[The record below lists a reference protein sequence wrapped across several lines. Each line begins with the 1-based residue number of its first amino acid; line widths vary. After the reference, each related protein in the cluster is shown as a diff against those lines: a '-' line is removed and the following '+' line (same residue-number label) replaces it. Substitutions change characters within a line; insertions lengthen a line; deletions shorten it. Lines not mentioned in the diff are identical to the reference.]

1 MGKKELTP
9 RRLKRGMA
17 ITIQRHNNPF
27 NHQADAYRITK
38 VIKSLWTITVHAEA
52 LYLAE
57 FEGAPF
63 EAHCPCGKQSCVQTI
78 HSFPALDTEYQPDP
92 VKKEVLF
99 QYTRK
104 TGTWWSNHLYDDGNE
119 VIVLGE
125 AHIAE
130 SHTAMDKHYD
140 AQNKANI
147 VSIREEE
154 FWHATFIEGWQE
166 KVTSAK
172 RENYTSLMIHA
183 GSYEAALE
191 RINSHIFREEDSEY
205 AKSGTFQLHRLRV
218 KPEAK
223 ISPTVVWDLGL
234 RWKEWY
240 SPLTHVGYD
249 VFAYKNTAE
258 DMGSISLY
266 MRADMFDAIE
276 SETLPLDRVELDGFF
291 KKRDHY
297 ASMSHQKR
305 LMSV

>member
-9 RRLKRGMA
+9 RQLKRGMA
-17 ITIQRHNNPF
+17 ITIQRHSGDF
-27 NHQADAYRITK
+27 IHQLSAYRITK
-38 VIKSLWTITVHAEA
+38 VIKSLWTITVYAEP
-52 LYLAE
+52 LYLTE
-57 FEGAPF
+57 YDGTPF
-63 EAHCPCGKQSCVQTI
+63 EAPCLCGKQSCIQTI
-78 HSFPALDTEYQPDP
+78 YSFPELDTEYETNP

-104 TGTWWSNHLYDDGNE
+104 TGTWWSNHLYSDGNE
-119 VIVLGE
+119 VVVLGK

-140 AQNKANI
+140 AQSQASI
-147 VSIREEE
+147 ASIREEE

-191 RINSHIFREEDSEY
+191 RINSHTFREKDSEY
-205 AKSGTFQLHRLRV
+205 ANSGTFQLHRLRV

-223 ISPTVVWDLGL
+223 ISPNIVWDLGM
-234 RWKEWY
+234 RWTEWH

-249 VFAYKNTAE
+249 VFAYKNIAE
-258 DMGSISLY
+258 DIGSVSLY
-266 MRADMFDAIE
+266 MWADMFDVIE
-276 SETLPLDRVELDGFF
+276 SETLPLDRVEIDGFF
-291 KKRDHY
+291 KNRNRN
-297 ASMSHQKR
+297 ASLGHQKR